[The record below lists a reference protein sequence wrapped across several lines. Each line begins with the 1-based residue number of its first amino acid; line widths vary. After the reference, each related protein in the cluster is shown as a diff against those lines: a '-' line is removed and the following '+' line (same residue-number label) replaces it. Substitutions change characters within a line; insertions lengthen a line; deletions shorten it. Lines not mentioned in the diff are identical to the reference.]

1 MEIFDRIDD
10 VADVIEGAKAM
21 PLSQSCVVPRGE
33 VLDLLEDVRAAI
45 PDSVREADVL
55 LRRRD
60 DILADAQRESEV
72 MVASAKTE
80 VARLRSEGADA
91 VDRARNDAAREA
103 DRIIAEARLRAERM
117 VAAHEISAE
126 ARRQGAE
133 TVDDARREAD
143 RVRMQADGY
152 AASRLADLED
162 ALSGAL
168 NEVRRGQSQVQRRID
183 RPQVVHHQRSI
194 DGGEDIF
201 DLESVG
207 GFDDGRHSRR
217 R

>member
-1 MEIFDRIDD
+1 VEIFDRIDD

-33 VLDLLEDVRAAI
+33 VLDLLEDVRTAI

-60 DILADAQRESEV
+60 DILADAERESEV
-72 MVASAKTE
+72 MLASAKTE
-80 VARLRSEGADA
+80 VALLRSEGADA
-91 VDRARNDAAREA
+91 VDRLRQDATREA
-103 DRIIAEARLRAERM
+103 DRIIAEARARAERM
-117 VAAHEISAE
+117 VAAHEITAE

-133 TVDDARREAD
+133 AVDHARREAD

-152 AASRLADLED
+152 AANRLADLAD
-162 ALSGAL
+162 SLAGAL
-168 NEVRRGQSQVQRRID
+168 DEVRRGQSQLQRRLD
-183 RPQVVHHQRSI
+183 RPQVVHHQAPI
-194 DGGEDIF
+194 GGGEDIF

-207 GFDDGRHSRR
+207 GFDEGRHPRR

>member
-60 DILADAQRESEV
+60 DILADAQRESDV

-91 VDRARNDAAREA
+91 VDRARADAAREA
-103 DRIIAEARLRAERM
+103 DRIIAEARIHAERM
-117 VAAHEISAE
+117 VADHEISAE

-133 TVDDARREAD
+133 AVDHARREAD

-162 ALSGAL
+162 ALAGAL

-183 RPQVVHHQRSI
+183 RPQVVHHQPPS
-194 DGGEDIF
+194 GATEDIF

-207 GFDDGRHSRR
+207 GFDEGRHPRR